1 MKYNIFPSKKYLRDY
16 KRILNRGQYD
26 TSMLE
31 SVVDKLSNGEILD
44 KNVKKQFQEFCE
56 SVGLNPSV
64 AINMYIHNVIQ
75 NQKLPFSIKS
85 PNKETLEA
93 LEESEYMLKH
103 LDEYKGYNSAK
114 ELFDDIGR

>member
-1 MKYNIFPSKKYLRDY
+1 
-16 KRILNRGQYD
+16 LN
-26 TSMLE
+26 T
-31 SVVDKLSNGEILD
+31 LSNVVYNSARGNIMKTANLTVKLD

>member
-1 MKYNIFPSKKYLRDY
+1 MN
-16 KRILNRGQYD
+16 
-26 TSMLE
+26 T
-31 SVVDKLSNGEILD
+31 LSNIVYNSARGNIMKTANLTVKLD

-56 SVGLNPSV
+56 SVGLNPSI

-103 LDEYKGYNSAK
+103 LDEYKGYDSVEEMFK
-114 ELFDDIGR
+114 DLGIKRK